1 MTSTHSGPTFV
12 PSRPHGYGAEEDK
25 GMSDRARYTTIGATL
40 LVLAGMVYFFN
51 EAEKEMRR
59 STPRKPIP
67 TRNVPRSRPPR

>member
-1 MTSTHSGPTFV
+1 
-12 PSRPHGYGAEEDK
+12 
-25 GMSDRARYTTIGATL
+25 MSDRARYTTIGATL

-59 STPRKPIP
+59 STPKKPIP